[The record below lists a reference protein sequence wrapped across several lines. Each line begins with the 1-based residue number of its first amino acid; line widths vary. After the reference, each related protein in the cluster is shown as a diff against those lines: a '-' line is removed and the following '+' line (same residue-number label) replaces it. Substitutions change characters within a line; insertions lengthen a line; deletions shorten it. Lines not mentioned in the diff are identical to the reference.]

1 MATDL
6 TISVDD
12 RPGGLASIGEALGGA
27 GINIEGLCGH
37 ALDGRGLVHV
47 CVQDGAAARAALEG
61 AGIKVEGE
69 ADAILGEP
77 VQGADQ
83 AGTMAPM
90 ARAVAE
96 AGINVQAVY
105 LATNS
110 RVVMATSD
118 NAKLMGLIA
127 NMM

>member
-37 ALDGRGLVHV
+37 ALDGRGMVHV

-69 ADAILGEP
+69 ADANLGEP
-77 VQGADQ
+77 VQGEELHI
-83 AGTMAPM
+83 G
-90 ARAVAE
+90 
-96 AGINVQAVY
+96 
-105 LATNS
+105 
-110 RVVMATSD
+110 
-118 NAKLMGLIA
+118 
-127 NMM
+127 

>member
-105 LATNS
+105 LATDS
-110 RVVMATSD
+110 RVVMVTSD
-118 NAKLMGLIA
+118 NAKLMELIA